1 LQKAVT
7 VEAIEKLNA
16 AITTIKEA
24 RSVPLSA
31 SCVVHRG
38 EMLSL
43 LEEIK
48 AALPND
54 LQKAQDLVA
63 SRDEIVE
70 EGHVSAERLIAS
82 AREEVAR
89 MVEQTAIVSA
99 AREKSS
105 EILDEA
111 NEMAEAKQEEV
122 DAYIDSRL
130 ATLEVILNKTLDAI
144 NRGRERLAGASDKDA
159 LSQLRD

>member
-1 LQKAVT
+1 M
-7 VEAIEKLNA
+7 EAIEKLNV
-16 AITTIKEA
+16 AITTVKEA

-38 EMLSL
+38 NMLEI

-48 AALPND
+48 SALPVD
-54 LQKAQDLVA
+54 LKKAQDLIS

-70 EGHVSAERLIAS
+70 EGHVSAELLIAN

-89 MVEQTAIVSA
+89 MIEQTAIVSA
-99 AREKSS
+99 AREESAR
-105 EILDEA
+105 ILDEA
-111 NEMAEAKQEEV
+111 DQLADSKQAEV

-130 ATLEVILNKTLDAI
+130 ATLEVILNKTLDAV
-144 NRGRERLAGASDKDA
+144 NRGREKLAGASDKDA

>member
-1 LQKAVT
+1 MLFRS
-7 VEAIEKLNA
+7 NA

-105 EILDEA
+105 EIMDEA